1 MSKLTDIIKS
11 NKNDIIKPVAVLL
24 SICIVIPLAL
34 ALTNKITV
42 NRIKEL
48 EEKTEKSAMAGLIEA
63 ESFEAETFGEGEK
76 AFEYYL
82 AEKDGETV
90 GYIFITSAKGYGGEV
105 SVMTAINTD
114 STIKAVNILD
124 VSGETPGLGQNAA
137 KEDFYTKYA
146 GKSSGVKLLKN
157 GAKSENNEINAVTGA
172 TITSTAVTNA
182 VNEALD
188 NYSLIFSDTEVPTYE

>member
-90 GYIFITSAKGYGGEV
+90 GYIFITSAKV